1 MNSAP
6 EPSSGDVAV
15 LHAMLAQAWAER
27 DAERAEKVRLVA
39 ERDQLAA
46 QNDRFRHLI
55 RQLQRLQFGRR
66 SERLDP
72 DQLNLA
78 LEDLEQAVAETE
90 AEQEKA
96 DPALKRA
103 RAEKRRG
110 ARGSLPEH
118 LPRVE
123 VVIEP
128 EDTACPCCGGVM
140 QVIGEDRSQRL
151 DMIPAQY
158 QIVITRRPK
167 YACRGCQEGVVQAPA
182 PARLIEGGLPTER
195 LVAHVLVTKYADH
208 TPLYRQCQIMARQGI
223 AVDRSVLAFWVGYA
237 AAEVKPL
244 WRLMREE
251 LLRSTKL
258 FADETT
264 APVLDPGRG
273 RTKKGYFWALAR
285 DDRPWRGGAPPGV
298 VYSYAPGRSSEIAAA
313 LLKGY
318 SGVLQT
324 DGYTVYSKLADPKR
338 GGGSLRQAFCWAH
351 WRRQW
356 FDLAKSPPAPI
367 AAEALE
373 RIAALYRIEAEIRGS
388 SADERRAARQEQSKP
403 LIAAMKAWLEKT
415 LAQLAGGST
424 LAQIIR
430 YGLSRWDGFI
440 LFLEDGRVEIDSNTV
455 ERSIRPI
462 VLTRKNALFAGSDE
476 GAESWAVL
484 ASLIETCKLHGVN
497 PEAYFT
503 DVLTRLVNNWPNS
516 RPRRTPPLGL
526 DPKRR
531 LIRSITVHYGDQAT
545 LTPYPLCCLGCQNRP
560 FGAGIQH
567 QGNRHPIG
575 YRDNDR
581 HAIEGG
587 NADFGDLLGAAA
599 GLCHARRR

>member
-6 EPSSGDVAV
+6 EALPNDVAA
-15 LHAMLAQAWAER
+15 LRAMLVAAWAER
-27 DAERAEKVRLVA
+27 DAEHAEKQQIA
-39 ERDQLAA
+39 TERDQLAV
-46 QNDRFRHLI
+46 QNDRLRHLL

-78 LEDLEQAVAETE
+78 LEDLEQAVAKTE

-96 DPALKRA
+96 DPALKRT
-103 RAEKRRG
+103 RTEKRR
-110 ARGSLPEH
+110 AVRGSLPEH
-118 LPRVE
+118 LPRIE

-128 EDTACPCCGGVM
+128 EDTACPCCGGTM

-158 QIVITRRPK
+158 QVVVTRRPK
-167 YACRGCQEGVVQAPA
+167 YACRQCQEGVVQAPA

-208 TPLYRQCQIMARQGI
+208 APLYRQCQIMARQGI
-223 AVDRSVLAFWVGYA
+223 AIDRSVLAFWVGYA

-285 DDRPWRGGAPPGV
+285 DDRPWRGGAPPAV
-298 VYSYAPGRSSEIAAA
+298 VYTYAPGRSGKVAAA

-318 SGVLQT
+318 TGVLQT
-324 DGYTVYSKLADPKR
+324 DGYTVYGQLADPKR

-356 FDLAKSPPAPI
+356 FDLAKSPAPI
-367 AAEALE
+367 ATEALE

-388 SADERRAARQEQSKP
+388 SAGERRTARQERSRP
-403 LIAAMKAWLEKT
+403 LVAVLKAWLEKT
-415 LAQLAGGST
+415 LLQLPRGST
-424 LAQIIR
+424 LAQVIR
-430 YGLSRWDGFI
+430 YGLTRWDGFT
-440 LFLEDGRVEIDSNTV
+440 LFLDDGRVEIDSNTV
-455 ERSIRPI
+455 ERSMRPI

-476 GAESWAVL
+476 GAENWAVL

-516 RPRRTPPLGL
+516 RLAELLPWAWTQ
-526 DPKRR
+526 
-531 LIRSITVHYGDQAT
+531 QA
-545 LTPYPLCCLGCQNRP
+545 N
-560 FGAGIQH
+560 
-567 QGNRHPIG
+567 
-575 YRDNDR
+575 
-581 HAIEGG
+581 
-587 NADFGDLLGAAA
+587 
-599 GLCHARRR
+599 

>member
-1 MNSAP
+1 
-6 EPSSGDVAV
+6 
-15 LHAMLAQAWAER
+15 MLAQAWAER

-516 RPRRTPPLGL
+516 RLAELLPWAWTP
-526 DPKRR
+526 
-531 LIRSITVHYGDQAT
+531 
-545 LTPYPLCCLGCQNRP
+545 
-560 FGAGIQH
+560 
-567 QGNRHPIG
+567 
-575 YRDNDR
+575 
-581 HAIEGG
+581 
-587 NADFGDLLGAAA
+587 NAA
-599 GLCHARRR
+599 